1 MAVATYTKSGTK
13 ATTPAKLDKKVFG
26 VDVKSHT
33 LLKSAYLA
41 YLANG
46 RENFAVTK
54 KRGEVRGG
62 GAKPW
67 RQKGTGRARFGSS
80 RNPIWRGGGI
90 AFGPTGNE
98 NYSHKINTKA
108 KREALRQALS
118 IANTENKVKVIDFFI
133 SSEGKTKAVI
143 NVLKRNEASGTVLL
157 VVDQKDEKI
166 TRAVKNLKDV
176 KLVSA
181 KYLQVF
187 DILNADSIVVTSAA
201 LEIVHEWLGGKNE

>member
-26 VDVKSHT
+26 VEAKSHS

-46 RENFAVTK
+46 RDNLAITK
-54 KRGEVRGG
+54 KRGQVRGG

-80 RNPIWRGGGI
+80 RNPIWRGGGV

-98 NYSHKINTKA
+98 NYSHKMNTKA

-118 IANTENKVKVIDFFI
+118 IANSENKVKIIDSAV
-133 SSEGKTKAVI
+133 SSDGKTKPVI
-143 NVLKRNEASGTVLL
+143 SLFKKIEASGIVLL
-157 VVDQKDEKI
+157 VVDHKDEKVI
-166 TRAVKNLKDV
+166 RAVKNIQGI

-187 DILNADSIVVTSAA
+187 DILNADSVVITNIA
-201 LEIVHEWLGGKNE
+201 LGVVHTWLGGKNE